1 MDIKRLI
8 LCAALAL
15 ATPLLPAQ
23 EPPVGVKDQ
32 LALLK
37 SSDPKLAANKKLVFD
52 MYRTIIQAGRT
63 ETAEQF
69 FTPGYIQHNPNV
81 VSGRDALV
89 KYIKQTRPARELKP
103 LLDFPVIS
111 ITAEGDIVVI
121 AIVSWQDDEEGKRYA
136 NTHFDMFRI
145 ENGKIAEHWDHVA
158 KSPAAL
164 KFDPNVQTKEKKP
177 AK

>member
-1 MDIKRLI
+1 MKFLKAVAVG
-8 LCAALAL
+8 AALVVSMSGPVFAQ
-15 ATPLLPAQ
+15 AKNMTAQ
-23 EPPVGVKDQ
+23 EQ
-32 LALLK
+32 
-37 SSDPKLAANKKLVFD
+37 ANLKLVLD
-52 MYRTIIQAGRT
+52 WWGEVLQAGHL
-63 ETAEQF
+63 ELAPKYMAED
-69 FTPGYIQHNPNV
+69 YIQHNPNV

-145 ENGKIAEHWDHVA
+145 ENGKIAEHWD
-158 KSPAAL
+158 PAQ
-164 KFDPNVQTKEKKP
+164 KQ
-177 AK
+177 

>member
-1 MDIKRLI
+1 MDMKRLI

-15 ATPLLPAQ
+15 ATPMLPAQ

-52 MYRTIIQAGRT
+52 MYRAIIQGGRT
-63 ETAEQF
+63 EMAEQF

-111 ITAEGDIVVI
+111 ITAEGDMVVI

-145 ENGKIAEHWDHVA
+145 ENGKIAEHWDTIETIPPRA
-158 KSPAAL
+158 EWKNANG
-164 KFDPNVQTKEKKP
+164 KF
-177 AK
+177 